1 MNASVR
7 PLGNIRNVTKRP
19 FLEFPNVASSF
30 MLHFDKQVLKSQNI
44 LGEAVLIIR
53 FGPFK

>member
-30 MLHFDKQVLKSQNI
+30 MLHFDKQVLESQNI
-44 LGEAVLIIR
+44 LGEVVLIIR

>member
-7 PLGNIRNVTKRP
+7 PLGNVQNVTTRL
-19 FLEFPNVASSF
+19 FLEFANVASSF
-30 MLHFDKQVLKSQNI
+30 MLHFDMQMLENQNTW
-44 LGEAVLIIR
+44 GEVALITR

>member
-7 PLGNIRNVTKRP
+7 PLGYVQNVTTRL
-19 FLEFPNVASSF
+19 FLEFANVASSF
-30 MLHFDKQVLKSQNI
+30 MLHFDMQMLESQNTW
-44 LGEAVLIIR
+44 GEVALITR